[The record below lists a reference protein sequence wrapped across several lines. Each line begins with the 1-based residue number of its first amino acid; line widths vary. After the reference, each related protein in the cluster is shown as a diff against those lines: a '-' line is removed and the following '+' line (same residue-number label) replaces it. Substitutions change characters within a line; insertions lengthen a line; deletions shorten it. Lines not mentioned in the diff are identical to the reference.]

1 MNAMDKRL
9 KEHIDELIRLYDE
22 ARTTDKQER
31 ELADFF
37 SQPHDTL
44 PEEWERYAALFTAFA
59 GSESLFSEAELEEMT
74 TPLPRRSRRVWSW
87 TWGVAAAIALLI
99 GLFLHQPHTTE
110 EPDYLAIAEQPSP
123 NLEELGITSVDSV
136 LTGRIAGLDIVPNS
150 ADMGD
155 SVKIMQLGETTI
167 TPSDTEP
174 SSTSPSSKEVMIGS
188 HQVAKSRKP
197 MTFNTPV
204 LEVSNVFVPKDNALQ
219 ESLQERIAKL
229 DIVSNSSELGNNA
242 MRLRGGRG
250 TRLSNADPDSLLTLL
265 CVSVNGELFLDSL
278 NFLATLHMDEIRDY
292 FLSQGKVFDDIDIQI
307 TKDDSTIISK
317 YGWLPKKGKHVLME
331 ITLKEEDYLAES
343 EIISDFDKAS
353 QEGLMEFLRSG
364 GSLQKGLMG
373 FGNSDKASQEGL
385 MEFCG
390 LDESLQEE
398 AITIGEYSL
407 DDWTIA
413 EQPIQNMKELDITSV
428 DSALMGIKVGLNTFP
443 DYKESSQ
450 KKRMKFTGAQKSR
463 PTYHVSVDGE
473 LPPSS
478 MNRLLTL
485 TKNKIRKYS
494 QSQGEEIED
503 FDVLITNGEKVW

>member
-22 ARTTDKQER
+22 ARTTDEQER

-74 TPLPRRSRRVWSW
+74 TPLPRRSRRVWPW

-110 EPDYLAIAEQPSP
+110 APDYLAIAEQPSP
-123 NLEELGITSVDSV
+123 NLEELVITTVDSA
-136 LTGRIAGLDIVPNS
+136 LMGRIAGLDIAYAP
-150 ADMGD
+150 
-155 SVKIMQLGETTI
+155 ETTMP
-167 TPSDTEP
+167 TTGTHTE
-174 SSTSPSSKEVMIGS
+174 KV
-188 HQVAKSRKP
+188 
-197 MTFNTPV
+197 
-204 LEVSNVFVPKDNALQ
+204 
-219 ESLQERIAKL
+219 ERIAKVEEKETIVPTTTIAPAKKQIMIGSVQVTKSHEPMAFNSPTL
-229 DIVSNSSELGNNA
+229 DAS
-242 MRLRGGRG
+242 
-250 TRLSNADPDSLLTLL
+250 
-265 CVSVNGELFLDSL
+265 
-278 NFLATLHMDEIRDY
+278 
-292 FLSQGKVFDDIDIQI
+292 KVYDRAKDKQI
-307 TKDDSTIISK
+307 I
-317 YGWLPKKGKHVLME
+317 ME
-331 ITLKEEDYLAES
+331 ISLKEEDYLAES

-364 GSLQKGLMG
+364 GSLQKGLMA
-373 FGNSDKASQEGL
+373 FGNSDKALQEGL

-390 LDESLQEE
+390 LDEPLQEE
-398 AITIGEYSL
+398 AITIGEDPL

-450 KKRMKFTGAQKSR
+450 KKAMKFTGAQNSQ
-463 PTYHVSVDGE
+463 PTYYVSVDGE

-478 MNRLLTL
+478 MSHLLML
-485 TKNKIRKYS
+485 TKKEIRKYT

-503 FDVLITNGEKVW
+503 FDVLITNRKSMVTELKK